1 MKDIEEKLRKA
12 GLTGNEAKVYAE
24 LLKKGSL
31 SANDLAKKIGMDR
44 TLVYTLLN
52 NLIEKG
58 LVNYVIKKNKK
69 YFESADPENLLNPIK
84 EKEIYIKDL
93 IPKLKKIEKTKEVV
107 QEINVYEGKEG
118 LRTLMREIMKSE
130 SFCSFGATGKAY
142 ETLYELPRI
151 AKELTKKGF
160 CARIIL
166 SSELKKHKMVNIRNM
181 EFKFLD
187 IKSEATTTIFDDK
200 ISIHMMKEKPLIIV
214 IKNREIAETYK
225 NHFEI
230 LWKIAKK

>member
-1 MKDIEEKLRKA
+1 MIELEEKLRKA

-44 TLVYTLLN
+44 TLAYTILN

-69 YFESADPENLLNPIK
+69 FFESAEPENLLNPIK
-84 EKEIYIKDL
+84 QKEVYIKEL
-93 IPKLKKIEKTKEVV
+93 LPELKKIEKTKEII
-107 QEINVYEGKEG
+107 QEINIYEGKEG
-118 LRTLMREIMKSE
+118 LRTLMREIMKSK

-142 ETLYELPRI
+142 ETLYEMPRLT
-151 AKELTKKGF
+151 KELSKTGF
-160 CARIIL
+160 HARIIL
-166 SSELKKHKMVNIRNM
+166 NPELKEHEMMGHQNM

-187 IKSEATTTIFDDK
+187 AKSEATTTIFNDK
-200 ISIHMMKEKPLIIV
+200 VAIHLIKEKPIIII
-214 IKNREIAETYK
+214 IKNKEIAESYK
-225 NHFEI
+225 NYFEV
-230 LWKIAKK
+230 LWKIAK